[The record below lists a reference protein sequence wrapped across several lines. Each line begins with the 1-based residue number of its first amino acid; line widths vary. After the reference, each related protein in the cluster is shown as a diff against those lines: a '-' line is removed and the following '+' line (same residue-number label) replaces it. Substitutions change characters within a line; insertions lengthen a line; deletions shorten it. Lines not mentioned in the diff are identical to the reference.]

1 MKEMLEKYNAI
12 NAMFLIGKQV
22 KPEDFAEL
30 KNLAIEVNKIS
41 TTIQFDVDGS
51 DIDLLNSIKQYIRD
65 SLERE

>member
-1 MKEMLEKYNAI
+1 MEKLLEKYNAI

-41 TTIQFDVDGS
+41 RTIQFDVDGS
-51 DIDLLNSIKQYIRD
+51 DIELLDSIKQYIRAA
-65 SLERE
+65 LERD